1 MRDTFKYVDEVT
13 PVLAEA
19 LTPDEKRDLLLELML
34 NYLFQKHSGSLA
46 SYFSREEGAEFKRYL
61 SERLPFRTFGFF
73 RDDPGQSSI
82 GDVDLKSQKYFMY
95 RAIHSFDHRQWN
107 DPVLSKKI
115 DGLFEKLENDMDGEL
130 RIDLDQKYRELLMQA
145 VDFQK
150 RSRFFLDQKDRP
162 PLEQDKPG
170 EEVSST
176 LRKDGIKESVQQYLK
191 AHELQEDLDLKMQKD
206 PALADQMALQLTVN
220 YMLKNFNAD
229 ERKRL
234 KHRARQRANRRA
246 LIGAALILA
255 GALVLSFI
263 LSFFL

>member
-46 SYFSREEGAEFKRYL
+46 SYFSREEGIQFKRYL
-61 SERLPFRTFGFF
+61 SERLPFGFF

-82 GDVDLKSQKYFMY
+82 GDLDLKSQKYFMY

-130 RIDLDQKYRELLMQA
+130 GIDLDQKYRELLMQA
-145 VDFQK
+145 VDFQ
-150 RSRFFLDQKDRP
+150 RVYD
-162 PLEQDKPG
+162 
-170 EEVSST
+170 
-176 LRKDGIKESVQQYLK
+176 
-191 AHELQEDLDLKMQKD
+191 A
-206 PALADQMALQLTVN
+206 
-220 YMLKNFNAD
+220 
-229 ERKRL
+229 
-234 KHRARQRANRRA
+234 
-246 LIGAALILA
+246 
-255 GALVLSFI
+255 
-263 LSFFL
+263 